1 MYCTRCGK
9 LNEDGAR
16 FCVGCGSP
24 LAQADAQPGDQV
36 AARPATPSPVGASP
50 IVPAPATSAQQP
62 AAPAARK
69 TDRGILVALCA
80 IGVVA
85 IIGIGLFAANVLSPR
100 EQPTADSPA
109 WGALGSS
116 DVSPKQGS
124 SSTGESE
131 EDASSSDDPSADND
145 AEDSGKAAEST
156 GEVNAKTPGDG
167 AKVVPAAQT
176 GADGY
181 ILPDVATHVYTRE
194 ELSSLSQEDIRL
206 ASNEVLARHGRSF
219 NTQSIKSYFES
230 KSWYRA
236 QYAPKDFDAMDGVLN
251 DTEQANYDLLMSL
264 RTDK

>member
-24 LAQADAQPGDQV
+24 LEQADAQPGDQV
-36 AARPATPSPVGASP
+36 TVRPATPSPVGASP

-85 IIGIGLFAANVLSPR
+85 VIGIGLFAANVLSPR

-109 WGALGSS
+109 WGALG
-116 DVSPKQGS
+116 
-124 SSTGESE
+124 
-131 EDASSSDDPSADND
+131 SSSDDPSADND